1 MVVIDRNCH
10 MLVWRF
16 VTVLLCHAGNGHNHF
31 LPCRKWAC
39 QVVVTIVAMWLATLF
54 QEQGIYCH
62 AIIAM
67 ARTVLFHE
75 IGMN

>member
-1 MVVIDRNCH
+1 MFKIGCIVVIDRNCH

-16 VTVLLCHAGNGHNHF
+16 VTVVM
-31 LPCRKWAC
+31 PCRKWAC

-62 AIIAM
+62 TIIVM